1 MESVESARPA
11 ESGAVASEISREIVR
26 LHARLYGR
34 GPTKAKTH
42 LNHDFAL
49 CVLED
54 VFMPAE
60 KTLIGAGNSA
70 QVRATRDAFQLAVEK
85 DFVAIVER
93 FTGRKVRAFFSQVHI
108 PSETAV
114 ELFVFAHDGEPRQD
128 GDPPTDGDGRR
139 DGSPRADGD
148 GPPAD

>member
-1 MESVESARPA
+1 MELTESVTPA
-11 ESGAVASEISREIVR
+11 ENGAVASEISREIVK

-60 KTLIGAGNSA
+60 KTLISAGNSA
-70 QVRATRDAFQLAVEK
+70 QVRSTRDAFQLAVEK
-85 DFVAIVER
+85 DFVAIVEGA
-93 FTGRKVRAFFSQVHI
+93 TGRTVRGFFSQVHV
-108 PSETAV
+108 PSETSI
-114 ELFVFAHDGEPRQD
+114 ELFLFAANS
-128 GDPPTDGDGRR
+128 DPRR
-139 DGSPRADGD
+139 DGDHSDPRRDGD
-148 GPPAD
+148 QPAK